1 MPYDDPTL
9 KEFAGYF
16 KAKEPGRRERAE
28 KAAFDQGGKSRLLG
42 KSGQKKVVRKGCQK
56 TADRIFGLLKDH
68 PNLTQVGLV
77 AALGISRQA
86 IQKHIAN
93 LKAAGRLRRIGPD
106 KGGHWE
112 VVE

>member
-28 KAAFDQGGKSRLLG
+28 KAA
-42 KSGQKKVVRKGCQK
+42 
-56 TADRIFGLLKDH
+56 
-68 PNLTQVGLV
+68 
-77 AALGISRQA
+77 
-86 IQKHIAN
+86 
-93 LKAAGRLRRIGPD
+93 GRLRRIGPD

-112 VVE
+112 VVRLQDEMI